1 MVVPLPIDHVGAGR
15 CVVCLVI
22 SMHTCVLC
30 LLYLYIHTYIYAKNS
45 KLASTAIIYVYIS
58 IDQHCLRRNHG
69 VFRYT
74 T

>member
-30 LLYLYIHTYIYAKNS
+30 LLYLYIHTYIYEKNS
-45 KLASTAIIYVYIS
+45 KLASSAIIYVY
-58 IDQHCLRRNHG
+58 
-69 VFRYT
+69 
-74 T
+74 